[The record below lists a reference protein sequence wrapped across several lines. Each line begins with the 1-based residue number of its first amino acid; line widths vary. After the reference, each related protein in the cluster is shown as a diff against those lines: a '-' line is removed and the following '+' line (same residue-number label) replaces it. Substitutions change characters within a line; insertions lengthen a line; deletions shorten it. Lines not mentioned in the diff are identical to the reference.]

1 MHTDSVK
8 SNKGYLGHMVHEI
21 YSTHDRQQAHL
32 NTQELEESTVLRT
45 SVDFMN
51 NNQVPIRKSGELR
64 KNSNNGNSTFAVES
78 GVYPVKENDH
88 DETSGK
94 INTMQFPKIRLKDK
108 LSEVKLNFSI

>member
-1 MHTDSVK
+1 MHTESVK

-45 SVDFMN
+45 SVDFLN
-51 NNQVPIRKSGELR
+51 NNQMQVRKSGELR
-64 KNSNNGNSTFAVES
+64 KNSNNTFGAES
-78 GVYPVKENDH
+78 GVFPIKENEN
-88 DETSGK
+88 DEINQK

-108 LSEVKLNFSI
+108 LSEVINLYPSNF